1 VADSFRYPKEARVR
15 RRAEYV
21 GLQRDGRRRHTQHLV
36 FIRRQT
42 DHRGSRLGVTVSS
55 RVGNAVVRNRV
66 KRLVREV
73 FRQYRT
79 NLVPPADVVV
89 IAKPGADT
97 LTYAQ
102 VAHEFARALEL
113 RPGR

>member
-1 VADSFRYPKEARVR
+1 VAESFRYPKEARVR
-15 RRAEYV
+15 RRAEYLS
-21 GLQRDGRRRHTQHLV
+21 LQREGRRRHTEHLV

-42 DHRGSRLGVTVSS
+42 KDRSTRLGVTVSS

-66 KRLVREV
+66 KRLLREA
-73 FRQYRT
+73 FRHYRAD
-79 NLVPPADVVV
+79 LVPPVDVVV

-102 VAHEFARALEL
+102 VAHEFACALEL